1 MFCDKCGTKIDDNA
15 TVCPKCGNETP
26 NASHNTAK
34 IKKPISKKT
43 KIKLILAI
51 IVIIIVVVPIMIFA
65 SPSAR
70 IVSSF
75 YGNNCS
81 KASQIYFDNFSQG
94 DSSFILDIG
103 LNKVI
108 DSTADKLM
116 ASKISYDEAE
126 EIILTIDNMNISKL
140 RNKLA
145 ETVDKISDI
154 KIFEEAKQLIEEG
167 KYMEAIEKY
176 ESIPEDSSIYD
187 EVAAEIEKA
196 KESFQTNAL
205 SEMEGYIKDNDFDGA
220 ASLIFSVK
228 SHDMDDIYTEIMAK
242 FCGGVNE
249 RVTAYLE
256 SNEYSEAEDFIDDIE
271 DKFPNEDKIAEIKDG
286 LKANYETVI
295 LNKAEAEF
303 QNQNYEK
310 AASIMEEAL
319 AQDEENTK
327 FSDKYN
333 EYKSYLPAFISDMNY
348 FSKGTYSSIDTN
360 YSDLKDNTG
369 KSYQRIYCVDDYA
382 EYLLNGNYTNFDG
395 IAGVAYDRRSTDE
408 SNFFEVYG
416 DGVLLYTSPTF
427 KSGTMPQAFSI
438 NVTGVKIL
446 KISYPKE
453 HTSSQIAS
461 IFDGKLYNTNYINN
475 SNNTNTTQ

>member
-26 NASHNTAK
+26 NANRNTAK

-43 KIKLILAI
+43 KVKLILAI
-51 IVIIIVVVPIMIFA
+51 IVIIIVVIPIMIIA
-65 SPSAR
+65 SPSGR

-126 EIILTIDNMNISKL
+126 EIILTIDNMGISKL

-154 KIFEEAKQLIEEG
+154 KTFEEAKQLIEEG

-196 KESFQTNAL
+196 KESFQTNAI
-205 SEMEGYIKDNDFDGA
+205 SEMDSYIKDNDFDSA

-228 SHDMDDIYTEIMAK
+228 NHNMDDIYTEIMAK

-303 QNQNYEK
+303 QNKNYEK

-333 EYKSYLPAFISDMNY
+333 EYKSYLPAFISDMDY
-348 FSKGTYSSIDTN
+348 FNLDGWIDTN
-360 YSDLKDNTG
+360 YSDLMDNTG
-369 KSYQRIYCVDDYA
+369 KSYQRIYCVSNYA

-395 IAGVAYDRRSTDE
+395 VAGVSYDYRSTND

-427 KSGTMPQAFSI
+427 KAGTMPQAFSI

-446 KISYPKE
+446 KISYPKD
-453 HTSSQIAS
+453 TSSRIAS

-475 SNNTNTTQ
+475 ANNTNTTQ